1 MEAINLFCMTKR
13 TQAAAALAKD
23 CAEKLEEDFNYE
35 DAITFFVRAAQIY
48 EMERMW
54 MQAGSMSVK
63 WADLSVL
70 AGEKIDL
77 KKIADTYEKIGM
89 KKLDEP
95 MLKSGAKDLFFKS
108 ALVYLSNQDLVGAKR
123 VVEKFSFED
132 PSFESSRQCKLL
144 NSVVVACEQQDS
156 VYFTRMV

>member
-1 MEAINLFCMTKR
+1 MTKR

-35 DAITFFVRAAQIY
+35 DAITFYLRAAKIY

-54 MQAGSMSVK
+54 IQAGNMSVK

-70 AGEKIDL
+70 VGEKIEM

>member
-1 MEAINLFCMTKR
+1 
-13 TQAAAALAKD
+13 
-23 CAEKLEEDFNYE
+23 
-35 DAITFFVRAAQIY
+35 
-48 EMERMW
+48 MW
-54 MQAGSMSVK
+54 MQAGSMSFK

-77 KKIADTYEKIGM
+77 KKIADTYEKIGR

-123 VVEKFSFED
+123 VVEKYSFED
-132 PSFESSRQCKLL
+132 PSFVSSRQCKLL